1 MMMRRNVLS
10 WLLRGTLRWRS
21 GGLGLISLAAIGLWT
36 MPAMAQRADYTPSQ
50 FISVLNGLGYPVAVS
65 DPIDAPNV
73 SQAIRDFQLQF
84 NLPVTGTITAIG
96 QDRAAALVKLL
107 QQSLNR
113 SLKPATLLPG
123 SQYYGTQTETL
134 VKVFQERNRLP
145 VTGIA
150 TLETRRRLGEEL
162 QAAVGESAAPQITQ
176 PLISPNGSS
185 IIPPMPNSPPT
196 LGAPQMSG
204 PMSGPSILPPIKTQ
218 PPAGLSVAPVIPVVP
233 PTANVKFGTLYTE
246 PEMRRILQGIGYD
259 IDPKRFLAD
268 ASAIVA
274 IQDFQAR
281 YGLSLTGAADQ
292 PTQEMAR
299 KILRGLQYNLGL
311 ALDRRLP
318 LNEFYDDTTESAV
331 REFQQRRQM
340 RVDGLATLS
349 VRRAI
354 EVVAKQRIR

>member
-1 MMMRRNVLS
+1 MMMRRNVLR

-21 GGLGLISLAAIGLWT
+21 GGLGLISLVSIGLWT

-84 NLPVTGTITAIG
+84 NLPVTGTMTATS
-96 QDRAAALVKLL
+96 QDRAAELVKLL

-162 QAAVGESAAPQITQ
+162 QAAVGTSPAPQSAQ
-176 PLISPNGSS
+176 PLIAPNGSS
-185 IIPPMPNSPPT
+185 IIPPMPNPPPN
-196 LGAPQMSG
+196 LGASQTPL
-204 PMSGPSILPPIKTQ
+204 MSGPSILPPIKAQ
-218 PPAGLSVAPVIPVVP
+218 PTPRVPITPVTPVVQ
-233 PTANVKFGTLYTE
+233 PTANAKFGTLYTE
-246 PEMRRILQGIGYD
+246 PEMRRILQGMGYD
-259 IDPKRFLAD
+259 IDPKKFLSD

-299 KILRGLQYNLGL
+299 KILRGLQYNLGR
-311 ALDRRLP
+311 ALDRPVMLT
-318 LNEFYDDTTESAV
+318 EFYDDATESAV
-331 REFQQRRQM
+331 REFQKRNQLRL
-340 RVDGLATLS
+340 DGMATIS
-349 VRRAI
+349 VRRSIDVA
-354 EVVAKQRIR
+354 AKQRSR

>member
-1 MMMRRNVLS
+1 MMMRHNILS
-10 WLLRGTLRWRS
+10 GLLLGSLS
-21 GGLGLISLAAIGLWT
+21 GRVWMSGLVSLATIGL
-36 MPAMAQRADYTPSQ
+36 MAAPAMAQRADYTPSQ
-50 FISVLNGLGYPVAVS
+50 FISVLNGLGYPVATS
-65 DPIDAPNV
+65 DPIVAPNV
-73 SQAIRDFQLQF
+73 SQAMRDFQLQF
-84 NLPVTGTITAIG
+84 NLPVTGTMTAAS
-96 QDRAAALVKLL
+96 QDRAAELVQLL

-113 SLKPATLLPG
+113 SVKPATLLPG

-162 QAAVGESAAPQITQ
+162 LAVGNPPRSSPLGQ
-176 PLISPNGSS
+176 PVVSPNGSS
-185 IIPPMPNSPPT
+185 IMPPIPNTPPNFGTPPS
-196 LGAPQMSG
+196 L
-204 PMSGPSILPPIKTQ
+204 GPSILPPIRPQ
-218 PPAGLSVAPVIPVVP
+218 PISAAPVTPVVTP
-233 PTANVKFGTLYTE
+233 ATGAKFGTLYSE
-246 PEMRRILQGIGYD
+246 LAMRRILQGIGYD
-259 IDPKRFLAD
+259 IDPQKFLSD

-318 LNEFYDDTTESAV
+318 LNEFYDDATESAV
-331 REFQQRRQM
+331 REFQQRNQL
-340 RVDGLATLS
+340 RVDGMATIS

-354 EVVAKQRIR
+354 DAAAKQRSR

>member
-1 MMMRRNVLS
+1 MMMRHNILNGLLLGSLS
-10 WLLRGTLRWRS
+10 GRGCMVA
-21 GGLGLISLAAIGLWT
+21 LGALATIGLWT
-36 MPAMAQRADYTPSQ
+36 MPAMAQRANYTPSQ

-84 NLPVTGTITAIG
+84 NLPVTGTITATS
-96 QDRAAALVKLL
+96 QDRAADLVNLL

-162 QAAVGESAAPQITQ
+162 QAAGNSVPQSSQ
-176 PLISPNGSS
+176 PVVSPNGSS
-185 IIPPMPNSPPT
+185 IIPPMPNTPPT
-196 LGAPQMSG
+196 FG
-204 PMSGPSILPPIKTQ
+204 GPSILPPIKPVPMPTVPVTPPVQ
-218 PPAGLSVAPVIPVVP
+218 PI
-233 PTANVKFGTLYTE
+233 ANVKFGTLYTE

-259 IDPKRFLAD
+259 IDPKKFLSD

-274 IQDFQAR
+274 IQDFQGR

-299 KILRGLQYNLGL
+299 KILRGLQYNLKL
-311 ALDRRLP
+311 ALDRPLS
-318 LNEFYDDTTESAV
+318 LNEFYDDNTESAV
-331 REFQQRRQM
+331 REFQKRNQLRL
-340 RVDGLATLS
+340 DGMATIS

-354 EVVAKQRIR
+354 DAAAKQRNR

>member
-1 MMMRRNVLS
+1 MMRRNVLR
-10 WLLRGTLRWRS
+10 WLLRGTLRWHRS
-21 GGLGLISLAAIGLWT
+21 GLGLISLVAIGLWT

-84 NLPVTGTITAIG
+84 NLPVTGTITATS
-96 QDRAAALVKLL
+96 QDRAAELVKLL

-113 SLKPATLLPG
+113 SLKPSTLLPV

-162 QAAVGESAAPQITQ
+162 QPAVGATPALQTTQ
-176 PLISPNGSS
+176 PLIAPNGSS
-185 IIPPMPNSPPT
+185 IIPPLPSTPPA
-196 LGAPQMSG
+196 LGAPQT
-204 PMSGPSILPPIKTQ
+204 PPLMSGPSILPPIKAQ
-218 PPAGLSVAPVIPVVP
+218 PTPVTPVTPAVRPV
-233 PTANVKFGTLYTE
+233 ANVKFGTLYTE

-259 IDPKRFLAD
+259 IDPKRFLSD

-331 REFQQRRQM
+331 REFQKRSQM
-340 RVDGLATLS
+340 RVDGLATMS

-354 EVVAKQRIR
+354 DVAAKQRSR

>member
-1 MMMRRNVLS
+1 MMMRHNILNGLLLGSLS
-10 WLLRGTLRWRS
+10 GRGLVM
-21 GGLGLISLAAIGLWT
+21 GLGALATIGL
-36 MPAMAQRADYTPSQ
+36 MAAPAMAQRADYTPSQ

-65 DPIDAPNV
+65 DSIAAPNV

-84 NLPVTGTITAIG
+84 NLPVTGTMTVAS
-96 QDRAAALVKLL
+96 QDRAAALVQLL

-113 SLKPATLLPG
+113 SLKPVTLLPG

-162 QAAVGESAAPQITQ
+162 QAAGNAVPQSSQ
-176 PLISPNGSS
+176 PVISPNGSS
-185 IIPPMPNSPPT
+185 IMPPIPNTPPT
-196 LGAPQMSG
+196 FG
-204 PMSGPSILPPIKTQ
+204 GPSVLPPIK
-218 PPAGLSVAPVIPVVP
+218 PLPNPAVPVTSPVQ

-259 IDPKRFLAD
+259 IDPKKFLSD

-299 KILRGLQYNLGL
+299 KILRGLQYNLKL
-311 ALDRRLP
+311 ALDRPLL
-318 LNEFYDDTTESAV
+318 LNEFYDDNTESAV
-331 REFQQRRQM
+331 REFQKRNQL
-340 RVDGLATLS
+340 RVDGMATIS
-349 VRRAI
+349 VRRSIDA
-354 EVVAKQRIR
+354 VAKQRTR

>member
-1 MMMRRNVLS
+1 MMMRHNILNGLLLGSLS
-10 WLLRGTLRWRS
+10 GP
-21 GGLGLISLAAIGLWT
+21 GCMVALGALATIGLWT
-36 MPAMAQRADYTPSQ
+36 MPAMAQRANYTPSQ

-84 NLPVTGTITAIG
+84 NLPVTGTITATS
-96 QDRAAALVKLL
+96 QDRAADLVNLL

-162 QAAVGESAAPQITQ
+162 QAAGNSVPQSSQ
-176 PLISPNGSS
+176 PVVSPNGSS
-185 IIPPMPNSPPT
+185 IIPPMPNTPPT
-196 LGAPQMSG
+196 FG
-204 PMSGPSILPPIKTQ
+204 GPSILPPIKPVPMPTVPVTPPVQ
-218 PPAGLSVAPVIPVVP
+218 PI
-233 PTANVKFGTLYTE
+233 ANVKFGTLYTE

-259 IDPKRFLAD
+259 IDPKKFLSD

-274 IQDFQAR
+274 IQDFQGR

-299 KILRGLQYNLGL
+299 KILRGLQYNLKL
-311 ALDRRLP
+311 ALDRPLS
-318 LNEFYDDTTESAV
+318 LNEFYDDNTESAV
-331 REFQQRRQM
+331 REFQKRNQLRL
-340 RVDGLATLS
+340 DGMATIS

-354 EVVAKQRIR
+354 DAAAKQRNR

>member
-1 MMMRRNVLS
+1 MMMRHNILNGLLLGSLS
-10 WLLRGTLRWRS
+10 GRGCMV
-21 GGLGLISLAAIGLWT
+21 GLGALATIGL
-36 MPAMAQRADYTPSQ
+36 MPTSAMAQRADYTPSQ

-84 NLPVTGTITAIG
+84 NLPVSGTMTTAS
-96 QDRAAALVKLL
+96 QDRAAALVQLL

-113 SLKPATLLPG
+113 SVKPATLLPG
-123 SQYYGTQTETL
+123 SQYYGTQTEML

-162 QAAVGESAAPQITQ
+162 QAAGNSVPQSSQ
-176 PLISPNGSS
+176 PVVSPNGSS
-185 IIPPMPNSPPT
+185 IIPPMPNTPPT
-196 LGAPQMSG
+196 FG
-204 PMSGPSILPPIKTQ
+204 GPSILPPIKPVPMPTVPVTPPVQ
-218 PPAGLSVAPVIPVVP
+218 PI
-233 PTANVKFGTLYTE
+233 ANVKFGTLYTE

-259 IDPKRFLAD
+259 IDPKKFLSD

-299 KILRGLQYNLGL
+299 KILRGLQYNLKL
-311 ALDRRLP
+311 ALDRPLS
-318 LNEFYDDTTESAV
+318 LNEFYDDNTESAV
-331 REFQQRRQM
+331 REFQKRNQL
-340 RVDGLATLS
+340 RVDGMATIS

-354 EVVAKQRIR
+354 DAAAKQRSR

>member
-1 MMMRRNVLS
+1 MMMRHNILCGLLLGS
-10 WLLRGTLRWRS
+10 LRGS
-21 GGLGLISLAAIGLWT
+21 GVVSLGALATIGLAAS
-36 MPAMAQRADYTPSQ
+36 PVMAQRADYTPSQ
-50 FISVLNGLGYPVAVS
+50 FISVLNGLGYPVATS
-65 DPIDAPNV
+65 DAIAAPNV
-73 SQAIRDFQLQF
+73 SQALRDFQLQF
-84 NLPVTGTITAIG
+84 NLPVTGTMTVAS
-96 QDRAAALVKLL
+96 QDRAAELVKLL

-113 SLKPATLLPG
+113 SLKPTTLLPG

-162 QAAVGESAAPQITQ
+162 AALGSSVPAMGQ
-176 PLISPNGSS
+176 PVISPNGSS
-185 IIPPMPNSPPT
+185 IMPPMPNPPPSF
-196 LGAPQMSG
+196 GAPPIS
-204 PMSGPSILPPIKTQ
+204 PTTGPSILPPIKPVTSPVT
-218 PPAGLSVAPVIPVVP
+218 PPVQ

-259 IDPKRFLAD
+259 IDPQKFLSD

-299 KILRGLQYNLGL
+299 RILRGLQYNLGL

-318 LNEFYDDTTESAV
+318 LNEFYDDATESAV
-331 REFQQRRQM
+331 REFQQRNQL
-340 RVDGLATLS
+340 RVDGMATVT
-349 VRRAI
+349 VRRSIDA
-354 EVVAKQRIR
+354 VAKQRNR

>member
-1 MMMRRNVLS
+1 MMMRHNILS
-10 WLLRGTLRWRS
+10 GLLLGSLSGRGWMA
-21 GGLGLISLAAIGLWT
+21 GLASLATIGL
-36 MPAMAQRADYTPSQ
+36 MAAPAMAQRADYTPSQ
-50 FISVLNGLGYPVAVS
+50 FISVLNGLGYPVATG
-65 DPIDAPNV
+65 DPIAAPNV

-84 NLPVTGTITAIG
+84 NLPVTGTITPAS
-96 QDRAAALVKLL
+96 QDRAAALVQLL

-113 SLKPATLLPG
+113 SVKPATLLPG
-123 SQYYGTQTETL
+123 SQYYGTQTEAL

-162 QAAVGESAAPQITQ
+162 LAAGNPPRSQ
-176 PLISPNGSS
+176 PLGQPLGQPVVSPNGSS
-185 IIPPMPNSPPT
+185 IMPPIPNTPPNFGT
-196 LGAPQMSG
+196 PQPSL
-204 PMSGPSILPPIKTQ
+204 GPSILPPLRPQ
-218 PPAGLSVAPVIPVVP
+218 PIPAAPVTPVVTSAP
-233 PTANVKFGTLYTE
+233 GAKFGTLYSE
-246 PEMRRILQGIGYD
+246 LEMRRILQGIGYD
-259 IDPKRFLAD
+259 IDPQKFLSD

-311 ALDRRLP
+311 AIDRRLP
-318 LNEFYDDTTESAV
+318 LNEFYDDATESAV
-331 REFQQRRQM
+331 REFQQRNQL
-340 RVDGLATLS
+340 RVDGMATIS

-354 EVVAKQRIR
+354 DAAAKQRSR

>member
-36 MPAMAQRADYTPSQ
+36 MPAMAQRVDYTPSQ

-84 NLPVTGTITAIG
+84 NLPVTGTMTVAS
-96 QDRAAALVKLL
+96 QDRAAELVRLL

-162 QAAVGESAAPQITQ
+162 AVGTAVPQSVQ
-176 PLISPNGSS
+176 PLGQPVISPNGSS
-185 IIPPMPNSPPT
+185 IIPPMPNTPPV
-196 LGAPQMSG
+196 LGQPRT
-204 PMSGPSILPPIKTQ
+204 PPISGPSILPPIKPAPAVPVT
-218 PPAGLSVAPVIPVVP
+218 PPFQ

-259 IDPKRFLAD
+259 IDPKKFLSD

-274 IQDFQAR
+274 IQDFQGR

-299 KILRGLQYNLGL
+299 KILRGLQYNLGR
-311 ALDRRLP
+311 ALDRPVMLT
-318 LNEFYDDTTESAV
+318 EFYDDATESAV
-331 REFQQRRQM
+331 REFQKRNQLRL
-340 RVDGLATLS
+340 DGMATIS

-354 EVVAKQRIR
+354 DVAAKQRNR

>member
-1 MMMRRNVLS
+1 MRHNMLCGLLLGSLS
-10 WLLRGTLRWRS
+10 GRGVVV
-21 GGLGLISLAAIGLWT
+21 GLGAGLAIGL
-36 MPAMAQRADYTPSQ
+36 MAAPVMAQRADYTPSQ

-65 DPIDAPNV
+65 DRIDAPNV

-84 NLPVTGTITAIG
+84 NLPVTGTMTVAS
-96 QDRAAALVKLL
+96 QDRAAELVKLL

-145 VTGIA
+145 VTGSA
-150 TLETRRRLGEEL
+150 TLETRRRLSEEL
-162 QAAVGESAAPQITQ
+162 QAVGNAVPASSQ
-176 PLISPNGSS
+176 PVGQPVISPNGSS
-185 IIPPMPNSPPT
+185 IIPPMPNTPPA
-196 LGAPQMSG
+196 LGAPRTPPISG
-204 PMSGPSILPPIKTQ
+204 PPPIKSA
-218 PPAGLSVAPVIPVVP
+218 PAVPVTPLIA
-233 PTANVKFGTLYTE
+233 PTAKAKFGTLYTE

-259 IDPKRFLAD
+259 IDPKKFLSD

-299 KILRGLQYNLGL
+299 KILRGLQYNLGM
-311 ALDRRLP
+311 ARDRPVMLT
-318 LNEFYDDTTESAV
+318 EFYDDATDLAV
-331 REFQQRRQM
+331 REFQKRNQL
-340 RVDGLATLS
+340 RVDGMATIS
-349 VRRAI
+349 VRRSIDAA
-354 EVVAKQRIR
+354 AKQRRR